1 MVIELF
7 CSLEKQRFV
16 FGRLLLIFILIP
28 LVELVLLHQ
37 LYIHT
42 HVLTTI
48 LVVMIT
54 GIVGVNLARRQGM
67 QAWRGIHQQ
76 MATGQTPSKEI
87 LNGVMIL
94 LAGAFLITPG
104 LLTDAV
110 GFSLLVPKVRLWLG
124 ERLMVWFR
132 NKTISTFSVKSWPPS
147 GFEVSPEDEPAEA
160 SVRLVEPRK
169 IRTVNDAD

>member
-1 MVIELF
+1 M
-7 CSLEKQRFV
+7 

-54 GIVGVNLARRQGM
+54 GVVGVNLARRQGM
-67 QAWRGIHQQ
+67 QAWRSIHQQ
-76 MATGQTPSKEI
+76 MASGQTPSKEI

-94 LAGAFLITPG
+94 IAGAFLITPG

-110 GFSLLVPKVRLWLG
+110 GFSLLVPRVRLWLG

-132 NKTISTFSVKSWPPS
+132 NKTISTFSVKSWPPN
-147 GFEVSPEDEPAEA
+147 GFAEVSDHDTAEA
-160 SVRLVEPRK
+160 SVRVVEPQK
-169 IRTVNDAD
+169 IRTVKDAD